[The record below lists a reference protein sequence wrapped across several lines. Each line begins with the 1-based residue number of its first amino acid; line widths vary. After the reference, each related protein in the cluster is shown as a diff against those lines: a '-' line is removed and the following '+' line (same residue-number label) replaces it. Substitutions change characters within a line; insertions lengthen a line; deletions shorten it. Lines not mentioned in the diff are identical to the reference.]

1 MIYSFKSF
9 KFNKE
14 EILRLIDEKN
24 YQVEYKLNNNNT
36 ELIFMHKYSLLNKAI
51 IDSIFENETKSI
63 KIKPSQIINNKKIII
78 KYEEKKAILI
88 GTINEDDISN
98 IFIPEIILVY
108 DDIKQL
114 ENQFNF
120 FENNDYDKFKE
131 AFDLKEKIT
140 DLKED
145 DKIIGKAYLIDKNK
159 YNNLINYNENI
170 LSNLYNNYESIN
182 NKIKQPY
189 EKELKMDKYFIINS
203 NYIKKLKELFK
214 FNDLLKLDNKNS
226 SINEIIEKEKL
237 NLDIN
242 LIKDELSKE
251 EFSKID
257 KKELIIDENNKI
269 QYYQEF
275 DIISKELNDYLEE
288 YNLIQPN
295 QEILEIECLFG
306 ENKIIMTSLND
317 NKKISIVIS
326 KNEKD
331 KII

>member
-1 MIYSFKSF
+1 MEQNGNNEEGEEKDTQENNAELDKKNLEINNSLINQGTKIVIDLYIFNNYLHNSSNENPTTFLKDECYLIREDYFSQYINYFLYKDIHKEIKKGHPELNREIVFKKLLENYQKHF
-9 KFNKE
+9 NEKTFNKE
-14 EILRLIDEKN
+14 EIPRLIDEKN

-159 YNNLINYNENI
+159 YNNL
-170 LSNLYNNYESIN
+170 SNLM
-182 NKIKQPY
+182 KIFYQ
-189 EKELKMDKYFIINS
+189 I
-203 NYIKKLKELFK
+203 YI
-214 FNDLLKLDNKNS
+214 
-226 SINEIIEKEKL
+226 
-237 NLDIN
+237 
-242 LIKDELSKE
+242 
-251 EFSKID
+251 
-257 KKELIIDENNKI
+257 
-269 QYYQEF
+269 
-275 DIISKELNDYLEE
+275 
-288 YNLIQPN
+288 
-295 QEILEIECLFG
+295 
-306 ENKIIMTSLND
+306 IIMNQ
-317 NKKISIVIS
+317 
-326 KNEKD
+326 
-331 KII
+331 

>member
-1 MIYSFKSF
+1 MEQNGNNEEGKEKDIQENNAELDKKNLEINNSLINQGTKIVIDLYIFNNHLHNSFKESISSNENPTTFLKDECYLIKEDYFSQYINYFLYKDMHKEIKKDNPELNREIVF
-9 KFNKE
+9 KKLLENYQKHFNEKTFNKE
-14 EILRLIDEKN
+14 EIPRLIDEKN

-159 YNNLINYNENI
+159 YNNLNNYNENI
-170 LSNLYNNYESIN
+170 LSRLYNSYESIN

-189 EKELKMDKYFIINS
+189 EKELKMDYSNS
-203 NYIKKLKELFK
+203 MIY
-214 FNDLLKLDNKNS
+214 
-226 SINEIIEKEKL
+226 
-237 NLDIN
+237 
-242 LIKDELSKE
+242 
-251 EFSKID
+251 
-257 KKELIIDENNKI
+257 
-269 QYYQEF
+269 
-275 DIISKELNDYLEE
+275 
-288 YNLIQPN
+288 
-295 QEILEIECLFG
+295 
-306 ENKIIMTSLND
+306 
-317 NKKISIVIS
+317 
-326 KNEKD
+326 
-331 KII
+331 